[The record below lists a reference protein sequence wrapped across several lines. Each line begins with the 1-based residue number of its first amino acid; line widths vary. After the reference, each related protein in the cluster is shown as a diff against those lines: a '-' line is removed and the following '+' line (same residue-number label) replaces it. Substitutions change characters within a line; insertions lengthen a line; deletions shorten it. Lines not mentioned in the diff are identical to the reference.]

1 MIGIKNSVLEEVIMK
16 KSTKVLI
23 GVGSAIV
30 ISSTVAAVLVSETVA
45 EEIRSRRNR
54 RHIKRFVNDRLDGN
68 EQILNVVDDL
78 SDSEIDSITSVL
90 NKLKDAQ
97 SKITVYGENFKDLTE
112 DVKSRILGFADEWT
126 QTH

>member
-1 MIGIKNSVLEEVIMK
+1 MK

-45 EEIRSRRNR
+45 EDIRSRRNR